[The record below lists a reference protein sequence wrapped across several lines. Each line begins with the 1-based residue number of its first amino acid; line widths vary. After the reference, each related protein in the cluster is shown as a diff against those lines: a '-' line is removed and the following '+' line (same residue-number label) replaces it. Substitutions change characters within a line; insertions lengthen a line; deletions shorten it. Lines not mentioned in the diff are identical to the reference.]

1 MIQFNSSMIYCDT
14 LRFYHDTSMCTS
26 FLKSEIIITAYTVC
40 IKQLKYYASQE
51 LLLKDIIIFAV
62 VDNDFALAQELGK
75 SEHEDQEQ
83 KQFEALQVCVK

>member
-1 MIQFNSSMIYCDT
+1 M
-14 LRFYHDTSMCTS
+14 
-26 FLKSEIIITAYTVC
+26 
-40 IKQLKYYASQE
+40 
-51 LLLKDIIIFAV
+51 FAV